1 MLAQQEAD
9 RQRQEADRKRQE
21 VDRKRQEEEA
31 RNRGHHQGHQ
41 EKFLMILKKI
51 QVKLNYSLNLSRFK
65 RFKSVLILRLLTVKI
80 ALIL

>member
-51 QVKLNYSLNLSRFK
+51 QVKLNYSLNLSRFE

>member
-21 VDRKRQEEEA
+21 ADRKRQEEEA

-51 QVKLNYSLNLSRFK
+51 QVKFDYSLNLSCFK
-65 RFKSVLILRLLTVKI
+65 RFKSILILRLLTVKI

>member
-21 VDRKRQEEEA
+21 VNRKRQEEEA
-31 RNRGHHQGHQ
+31 KNRGHHQGHQ

-51 QVKLNYSLNLSRFK
+51 QVKFDYSLNWSCFK
-65 RFKSVLILRLLTVKI
+65 RFKSILILRLLTV
-80 ALIL
+80 